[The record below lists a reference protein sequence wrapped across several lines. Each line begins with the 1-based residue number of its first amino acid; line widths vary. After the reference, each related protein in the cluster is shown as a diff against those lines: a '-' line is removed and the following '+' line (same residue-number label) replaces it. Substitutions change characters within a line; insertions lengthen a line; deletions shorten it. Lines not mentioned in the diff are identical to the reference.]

1 MKRRLTIIIFILL
14 TLQTISAKGIG
25 GYAGSFLRFGTT
37 AYSMAMG
44 GGFTAAIDPGFPGY
58 HNPAAIAFMD
68 KRSGSVLHHFLQLNR
83 YLVSAS
89 MSTKLPPTA
98 GLGIGIVNAGVEKI
112 EGRNAAGHKTDESL
126 SAEEY
131 AIYISFANELVSGL
145 SLGVNVKMFYQILPV
160 DGTETVNGKGI
171 GVDVGILYRQS
182 KNFEMGLVVQD
193 WNAAYAW
200 NTGEVFEDKG
210 STYQDQ
216 FPLQVRAG
224 FVYRPGF
231 IDMIGDYTYFR
242 MGEHVSAHRI
252 RAGGEY
258 RPIERVAVR
267 AGINNFSPT
276 VGMGLNYTLLE
287 RDDAYVDYAFIL
299 GRRGEGLTHV
309 FTYVLTF

>member
-1 MKRRLTIIIFILL
+1 M
-14 TLQTISAKGIG
+14 
-25 GYAGSFLRFGTT
+25 
-37 AYSMAMG
+37 
-44 GGFTAAIDPGFPGY
+44 
-58 HNPAAIAFMD
+58 
-68 KRSGSVLHHFLQLNR
+68 
-83 YLVSAS
+83 
-89 MSTKLPPTA
+89 
-98 GLGIGIVNAGVEKI
+98 
-112 EGRNAAGHKTDESL
+112 EG
-126 SAEEY
+126 
-131 AIYISFANELVSGL
+131 
-145 SLGVNVKMFYQILPV
+145 
-160 DGTETVNGKGI
+160 TVNGKGI
-171 GVDVGILYRQS
+171 GVDAGLLYRQS

-200 NTGEVFEDKG
+200 NTGDVFEEKG

-224 FVYRPGF
+224 FAYRPGF

-242 MGEHVSAHRI
+242 MGEHVSAHRL

-276 VGMGLNYTLLE
+276 VGLGLNYTLLQ

>member
-1 MKRRLTIIIFILL
+1 MKGRLTVTLFILL
-14 TLQTISAKGIG
+14 FQTVSAEGIA

-58 HNPAAIAFMD
+58 HNPAAVAFLD
-68 KRSGSVLHHFLQLNR
+68 KRSGSVLHHFLPLDR

-89 MSTKLPPTA
+89 FSTKLPPTG
-98 GLGIGIVNAGVEKI
+98 GLGIGIVNAGVDKI
-112 EGRNAAGHKTDESL
+112 DARNAAGHQTGTFST
-126 SAEEY
+126 EEY
-131 AIYISFANELVSGL
+131 GVYVSFANELVSGL
-145 SLGVNVKMFYQILPV
+145 SLGVNVKMFFQTLPME
-160 DGTETVNGKGI
+160 GTTVSGKGT
-171 GVDVGILYRQS
+171 GVDAGILYRRS
-182 KNFEMGLVVQD
+182 KNFEMGLVIQD
-193 WNAAYAW
+193 WDAAYAW
-200 NTGEVFEDKG
+200 NTGDVFEEKG
-210 STYQDQ
+210 STYEDR

-224 FVYRPGF
+224 FVYRPGS
-231 IDMIGDYTYFR
+231 IDVIGDYTYFR
-242 MGEHVSAHRI
+242 VGEHVSAHRL

-267 AGINNFSPT
+267 AGMNNFSPT
-276 VGMGLNYTLLE
+276 VGLGLNYTLLQ

>member
-1 MKRRLTIIIFILL
+1 MKRRLTVIIFIML

-68 KRSGSVLHHFLQLNR
+68 KRSGSVLHHFLPLDR

-89 MSTKLPPTA
+89 LSTKLPPTA
-98 GLGIGIVNAGVEKI
+98 GLGIGIVNAGVDKI
-112 EGRNAAGHKTDESL
+112 DGRDAAGHKTGTL
-126 SAEEY
+126 STEEY
-131 AIYISFANELVSGL
+131 AVYVSFANELLSGL
-145 SLGVNVKMFYQILPV
+145 SLGVNVKMFYQILPME
-160 DGTETVNGKGI
+160 GTVNGKGI
-171 GVDVGILYRQS
+171 GVDAGLLYRQS
-182 KNFEMGLVVQD
+182 NNFEMGLVVQD

-200 NTGEVFEDKG
+200 NTGDVFEEKG

-224 FVYRPGF
+224 FAYRPGF

-242 MGEHVSAHRI
+242 MGEHVSAHRL
-252 RAGGEY
+252 RVGGEY
-258 RPIERVAVR
+258 TPIERVAVR

-276 VGMGLNYTLLE
+276 VGLGLNYTLLQ